1 MATQKKASDFTG
13 RQRDALA
20 QAALEEQQNAANQM
34 ALATAEATIKADT
47 ETIDATAPNK
57 VYSVVVEDIKTVGSD
72 ANVTIR
78 VAETVQSMTL
88 GAGNV
93 YDFEAGK
100 KYVVTKDV
108 ADHLELKGYLA
119 ARL

>member
-20 QAALEEQQNAANQM
+20 AQALEEQQNAANTM
-34 ALATAEATIKADT
+34 AMATMEAAVKAET
-47 ETIDATAPNK
+47 EVIDATVPSRPTA
-57 VYSVVVEDIKTVGSD
+57 VVVEDIKTVGAD

-78 VAETVQSMTL
+78 VSENVEAMTL

-93 YDFEAGK
+93 YSFEAGK
-100 KYVVTKDV
+100 KYVVTRDV
-108 ADHLELKGYLA
+108 ADHLDAKGYLA
-119 ARL
+119 QRS

>member
-20 QAALEEQQNAANQM
+20 AKALEEQQNAANQM
-34 ALATAEATIKADT
+34 AMATMEANIKAET
-47 ETIDATAPNK
+47 ETIDATVP
-57 VYSVVVEDIKTVGSD
+57 SRPTTVVVEDIKAVSKDATVE
-72 ANVTIR
+72 IR
-78 VAETVQSMTL
+78 VSENVESMTL

-93 YDFEAGK
+93 YNFEAGK

-108 ADHLELKGYLA
+108 ADHLESKGYLA
-119 ARL
+119 QRS